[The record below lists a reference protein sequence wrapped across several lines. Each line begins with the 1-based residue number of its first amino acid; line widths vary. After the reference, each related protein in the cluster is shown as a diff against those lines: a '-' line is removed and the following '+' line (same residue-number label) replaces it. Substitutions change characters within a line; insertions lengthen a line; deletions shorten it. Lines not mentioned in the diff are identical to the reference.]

1 LNIQRKSF
9 LPKKTKFAPKIISMN
24 QSIIEPSVSTLYDA
38 YETVIGLEI
47 HVQLATKSKAFCSDD
62 ARFGGAPNTH
72 LSAISLA
79 HPGTL
84 PRPNSRHIE
93 FAVRLGLALGCNI
106 KRTSYFDRK
115 NYFYADLP
123 KGYQITQ
130 DRQPTCMGGA
140 ITIPIGN
147 DFKTIRFHHIH
158 LEEDAGK
165 SLHDTDSRFSHIDL
179 NRAGVPLL
187 EIVTEPDLRSGEEV
201 DALMTAM
208 RHLVRW
214 LDISD
219 GNMEEG
225 SMRCDVNISVRK
237 RGQTT
242 YGTRCEVKNV
252 NSMKFA
258 RRAVAYEVRRQIDL
272 LEKGGQVSQQTLNF
286 DPQTGITTPL
296 RSKENAHDYRYF
308 PDPDLAPVVLSEALL
323 SKIKAEMPILP
334 ADCRQ
339 LLVETYQLSYKDALI
354 LTEEKAIAAYYQGFV
369 QACPAALHKAAANL
383 VIQKILPFLQTQ
395 HIDIENYPLSHTQL
409 IDLLQLIENKKINAS
424 AAYQTL
430 LPALLQDN
438 TGTTTAMAE
447 KLNLFQNTD
456 TAWLEPLI
464 QQVIAQHPDKV
475 AAFRKG
481 KKGLSAFFVG
491 ETMKLAK
498 GKADPKVLNLLVNQF
513 LNA

>member
-1 LNIQRKSF
+1 
-9 LPKKTKFAPKIISMN
+9 MN
-24 QSIIEPSVSTLYDA
+24 PSIIEPSVSTAYDL

-47 HVQLATKSKAFCSDD
+47 HVQLATQSKAFCSDD

-84 PRPNSRHIE
+84 PRPNRRHIE
-93 FAVRLGLALGCNI
+93 FALRLGMALGCNI

-130 DRQPTCMGGA
+130 DRQPTCMGGVM
-140 ITIPIGN
+140 TIPVGN

-237 RGQTT
+237 RGATT

-272 LEKGGQVSQQTLNF
+272 LEKGGKVIQQTLNF

-323 SKIKAEMPILP
+323 SQIQAEMPVLP
-334 ADCRQ
+334 ADFRQ
-339 LLVETYQLSYKDALI
+339 LWVEKYQLPSKDALI
-354 LTEEKAIAAYYQGFV
+354 LTEEKAIALYFEKFLTV
-369 QACPAALHKAAANL
+369 CPAALHKAAANL
-383 VIQKILPFLQTQ
+383 VIQKILPYVQT
-395 HIDIENYPLSHTQL
+395 HHLDITNYPISYTQL
-409 IDLLQLIENKKINAS
+409 IDLLQLIENGKINAS

-430 LPALLQDN
+430 LPALLQEN
-438 TGTTTAMAE
+438 HISTTAMAE

-456 TAWLEPLI
+456 TGWLETLI
-464 QQVIAQHPDKV
+464 QQVIAQNPDKV
-475 AAFRKG
+475 TAFRKG

-498 GKADPKVLNLLVNQF
+498 GKADPKTLNTLVHRF
-513 LNA
+513 LNT

>member
-1 LNIQRKSF
+1 
-9 LPKKTKFAPKIISMN
+9 MN
-24 QSIIEPSVSTLYDA
+24 QSIIEPTVASVYDL

-47 HVQLATKSKAFCSDD
+47 HVQLSTQSKAFCSDD

-84 PRPNSRHIE
+84 PRPNRRHIE
-93 FAVRLGLALGCNI
+93 FAVRLGMALGCNI
-106 KRTSYFDRK
+106 QRTSYFDRK

-130 DRQPTCMGGA
+130 DRQPTCMGGTL
-140 ITIPIGN
+140 TIPIGN
-147 DFKTIRFHHIH
+147 AFKTIRFHHLH

-237 RGQTT
+237 RGAAT

-272 LEKGGQVSQQTLNF
+272 LEKGGKVIQQTLNF

-308 PDPDLAPVVLSEALL
+308 PDPDLAPVRLSDAFLT
-323 SKIKAEMPILP
+323 KIKAEMPVLPTDLRAILIK
-334 ADCRQ
+334 
-339 LLVETYQLSYKDALI
+339 TYQLSANDALL
-354 LTEEKAIAAYYQGFV
+354 LTEDKSVALYYQQLASV
-369 QACPAALHKAAANL
+369 CPPVLRKAAANL
-383 VIQKILPFLQTQ
+383 VIQRILPFLQIQ
-395 HIDIENYPLSHTQL
+395 SISIAHYPISHAQL
-409 IDLLQLIENKKINAS
+409 IDLLQLIEDSKINAS
-424 AAYQTL
+424 AAYQIL
-430 LPALLQDN
+430 LPALLQEPQSS
-438 TGTTTAMAE
+438 TLGMAE

-456 TAWLEPLI
+456 TGWLETLI
-464 QQVIAQHPDKV
+464 QQVIAQNPDKV
-475 AAFRKG
+475 TAFRKG

-498 GKADPKVLNLLVNQF
+498 GKADPKILNTLVMRF
-513 LNA
+513 LNT

>member
-1 LNIQRKSF
+1 
-9 LPKKTKFAPKIISMN
+9 MN
-24 QSIIEPSVSTLYDA
+24 QSIIEPSVSTAYDL

-72 LSAISLA
+72 LSAVSLA

-84 PRPNSRHIE
+84 PRPNRRHIE
-93 FAVRLGLALGCNI
+93 FAVRLGMALGCNI
-106 KRTSYFDRK
+106 KRTSHFDRK

-130 DRQPTCMGGA
+130 DRQPTCMGGE
-140 ITIPIGN
+140 ISIPVGN
-147 DFKTIRFHHIH
+147 DFKTIRFHHLH

-237 RGQTT
+237 RGATT

-272 LEKGGQVSQQTLNF
+272 LEKGGKVIQQTLNF
-286 DPQTGITTPL
+286 DPQTGVTTPL

-334 ADCRQ
+334 ADCRKS
-339 LLVETYQLSYKDALI
+339 LVETYQIAFKDAII
-354 LTEEKAIAAYYQGFV
+354 LTEEKATAIYFQHFMAV
-369 QACPAALHKAAANL
+369 CPAALHKAAANL
-383 VIQKILPFLQTQ
+383 VIQKILPFVQTN
-395 HIDIENYPLSHTQL
+395 HLDIVNYPLSYAQL
-409 IDLLQLIENKKINAS
+409 VDLLQLIESGKINAS
-424 AAYQTL
+424 SAYQTL
-430 LPALLQDN
+430 LPALLQEN
-438 TGTTTAMAE
+438 NISTTAMAE

-456 TAWLEPLI
+456 SGWLEALI
-464 QQVIAQHPDKV
+464 QQVIAQNPDKV
-475 AAFRKG
+475 TAFRKG

-498 GKADPKVLNLLVNQF
+498 GKADPKTLNTLVNRF
-513 LNA
+513 LN